1 MMKKI
6 LLLLVLAVALL
17 PACKNN
23 ENYENNENAENRETM
38 NSSEQDIQKKIEG
51 YAHFPL
57 SSDLSALSENQ
68 KKMLA
73 KMIAAA
79 RYMDTLFIWQAYGD
93 PKELFS
99 MDVSPDMMEY
109 IHINYGPWDRL
120 RGNEPFVPGV
130 GPKPAGANFYPRDMS
145 KEEFE
150 AADLPEK
157 SSQYTL
163 IRRDENGKLISI
175 WYHDRWRD
183 LLSKS
188 AKLLEEAAIL
198 AENPAFRKYLL
209 LRSEA
214 LLSDDFIPSDRAWL
228 LMDDNLL
235 DLVIGPIETY
245 EDELFGYKAAYEA
258 YVLIKDKEWS
268 KRLQKFASYLPY
280 LQKALPVAEEYKRE
294 EPGTSAQLNAYDAV
308 FYAGNSNAGSKTIAI
323 NLPNDEGLQ
332 QEIGSRRLQLK
343 NAMKAKFDKILLPI
357 ADVIIDPSQRGN
369 INFDAFFGN
378 TMFHEVAHGLGI
390 KNVLDGS
397 STVRNALRD
406 LASAIEEG
414 KADIL
419 GIYMITKLKED
430 KGELTDVSLESY
442 YTTFLASIFRSIR
455 FGSSSAHGKANLIR
469 FNFFKEMGAFVKDEN
484 GFYKVNMEK
493 FRDAID
499 ALSAR
504 ILTLQ
509 GDGNYKAVKSFV
521 EQYGRMGDEL
531 KKDLERIKKAGIPI
545 DIVFDQGE
553 KVLGL

>member
-6 LLLLVLAVALL
+6 LLLLVFAVALL

-23 ENYENNENAENRETM
+23 EKNENAENPETM
-38 NSSEQDIQKKIEG
+38 NSSDQDIQKRIEG

-57 SSDLSALSENQ
+57 TSDLSALSENQ

-73 KMIAAA
+73 KMIEAA

-109 IHINYGPWDRL
+109 IRINYGPWDRL
-120 RGNEPFVPGV
+120 RGNEAFVPGV

-150 AADLPEK
+150 AAELPDK
-157 SSQYTL
+157 RSQYTL

-198 AENPAFRKYLL
+198 AESQAFRKYLL

-280 LQKALPVAEEYKRE
+280 LQKALPVADEYKQE

-430 KGELTDVSLESY
+430 KGELADVSLDSY

-469 FNFFKEMGAFVKDEN
+469 FNFFKEMGAFVKDQN

-509 GDGNYKAVKSFV
+509 GDGNYEAVKSFV
-521 EQYGRMGDEL
+521 EQYGQMGDEL
-531 KKDLERIKKAGIPI
+531 KKDLERINKAGIPI

>member
-6 LLLLVLAVALL
+6 LLLLVLAFALL

-23 ENYENNENAENRETM
+23 EQNENAENPETM
-38 NSSEQDIQKKIEG
+38 NSSDQDIQKRIEG

-57 SSDLSALSENQ
+57 TSDLSALSENQ

-73 KMIAAA
+73 KMIEAA

-109 IHINYGPWDRL
+109 IRINYGPWDRL
-120 RGNEPFVPGV
+120 RGNEAFVAGV

-150 AADLPEK
+150 AADLPDK
-157 SSQYTL
+157 RSQYTL
-163 IRRDENGKLISI
+163 IRRGENGKLISI
-175 WYHDRWRD
+175 WYHERWRD

-198 AENPAFRKYLL
+198 AESQAFRKYLL

-280 LQKALPVAEEYKRE
+280 LQKALPVADEYKQE

-357 ADVIIDPSQRGN
+357 ADVIIEPSQRGN

-430 KGELTDVSLESY
+430 KGELADVSLESY

-469 FNFFKEMGAFVKDEN
+469 FNFFKEMGAFVKDKN
-484 GFYKVNMEK
+484 GFYKVDMEK
-493 FRDAID
+493 FKDAID

-509 GDGNYKAVKSFV
+509 GDGNYEAVKSFV
-521 EQYGRMGDEL
+521 EQYGQMGDEL
-531 KKDLERIKKAGIPI
+531 KKDLERINKAGIPI
-545 DIVFDQGE
+545 DIVFDQGKE
-553 KVLGL
+553 VLGL

>member
-6 LLLLVLAVALL
+6 LLLLVLAFALL

-23 ENYENNENAENRETM
+23 EQNENAENPETM
-38 NSSEQDIQKKIEG
+38 NSSDQDIQKRIEG

-57 SSDLSALSENQ
+57 TSDLSALSENQ

-73 KMIAAA
+73 KMIEAA

-109 IHINYGPWDRL
+109 IRINYGPWDRL
-120 RGNEPFVPGV
+120 RGNEAFVPGV

-150 AADLPEK
+150 AADLPDK
-157 SSQYTL
+157 RSQYTL
-163 IRRDENGKLISI
+163 IRRGENGKLISI
-175 WYHDRWRD
+175 WYHERWRD

-198 AENPAFRKYLL
+198 AESQAFRKYLL

-280 LQKALPVAEEYKRE
+280 LQKALPVADEYKQE

-357 ADVIIDPSQRGN
+357 ADVIIEPSQRGN

-430 KGELTDVSLESY
+430 KGELADVSLESY

-469 FNFFKEMGAFVKDEN
+469 FNFFKEMGAFVKDKN
-484 GFYKVNMEK
+484 GFYKVDMEK
-493 FRDAID
+493 FKDAID

-509 GDGNYKAVKSFV
+509 GDGNYEAVKSFV
-521 EQYGRMGDEL
+521 EQYGQMGDEL
-531 KKDLERIKKAGIPI
+531 KKDLERINKAGIPI
-545 DIVFDQGE
+545 DIVFDQGKE
-553 KVLGL
+553 VLGL

>member
-1 MMKKI
+1 MM
-6 LLLLVLAVALL
+6 LLLVLAFLLL
-17 PACKNN
+17 PACKND
-23 ENYENNENAENRETM
+23 ENQE
-38 NSSEQDIQKKIEG
+38 SSENQQSMNETGHEIEKRIAG
-51 YAHFPL
+51 YARFPL
-57 SSDLSALSENQ
+57 TSDLSALSENQ
-68 KKMLA
+68 KIMLA
-73 KMIAAA
+73 KMIEAA

-99 MDVSPDMMEY
+99 MDVSADMMEY
-109 IHINYGPWDRL
+109 IRINYGPWDRL
-120 RGNEPFVPGV
+120 RGNEPFVPGT

-150 AADLPEK
+150 TADIPDK

-163 IRRDENGKLISI
+163 IRRDKNGKLISI
-175 WYHDRWRD
+175 WYHERWKE

-188 AKLLEEAAIL
+188 AKLLEEAAMF
-198 AENPAFRKYLL
+198 AESRSFRKYLL
-209 LRSEA
+209 LRAEA

-235 DLVIGPIETY
+235 DIVIGPIETY
-245 EDELFGYKAAYEA
+245 EDELFGYKAGYEA
-258 YVLIKDKEWS
+258 YVLIKDREWS
-268 KRLQKFASYLPY
+268 ERLQKFAGYLPF
-280 LQKALPVAEEYKRE
+280 LQEALPVEEKYKRE
-294 EPGTSAQLNAYDAV
+294 EPGSNAQLNAYDAV
-308 FYAGNSNAGSKTIAI
+308 FYAGHSNAGSKTIAI

-357 ADVIIDPSQRGN
+357 ADVIIDPSQRGK

-397 STVRNALRD
+397 GTVRNALRD

-419 GIYMITKLKED
+419 GIYMITKLKEE
-430 KGELTDVSLESY
+430 KGELADVPLESY

-455 FGSSSAHGKANLIR
+455 FGSASAHGKANLIR
-469 FNFFKEMGAFVKDEN
+469 FNFFKEMGAFVKGAD
-484 GFYKVNMEK
+484 GYYKVNMEK
-493 FRDAID
+493 FKDAID

-509 GDGNYKAVKSFV
+509 GDGNYAAVKSFV
-521 EQYGRMGDEL
+521 DKYGQMGDEL
-531 KKDLERIKKAGIPI
+531 KKDLERINGAGIPV
-545 DIVFDQGE
+545 DIVFEQGE

>member
-6 LLLLVLAVALL
+6 LLLLVFAVALL

-23 ENYENNENAENRETM
+23 EKNENAENPETM
-38 NSSEQDIQKKIEG
+38 NSSDQDIQKRIEG

-57 SSDLSALSENQ
+57 TSDLSALSENQ

-73 KMIAAA
+73 KMIEAA

-99 MDVSPDMMEY
+99 MDVSPDMMEF
-109 IHINYGPWDRL
+109 IRINYGPWDRL
-120 RGNEPFVPGV
+120 RGNEAFVPGV

-150 AADLPEK
+150 AAELPDK
-157 SSQYTL
+157 RSQYTL

-198 AENPAFRKYLL
+198 AESQAFRKYLL

-280 LQKALPVAEEYKRE
+280 LQKALPVADEYKQE

-430 KGELTDVSLESY
+430 KGELADVSLDSY

-469 FNFFKEMGAFVKDEN
+469 FNFFKEMGAFVKDQN

-509 GDGNYKAVKSFV
+509 GDGNYEAVKSFV
-521 EQYGRMGDEL
+521 EQYGQMGDEL
-531 KKDLERIKKAGIPI
+531 KKDLERINKAGIPI

>member
-1 MMKKI
+1 MM
-6 LLLLVLAVALL
+6 LLLVFAFLLL
-17 PACKNN
+17 PACKND
-23 ENYENNENAENRETM
+23 ENQE
-38 NSSEQDIQKKIEG
+38 SSENQQSMNEAGHEIEKRIAG
-51 YAHFPL
+51 YARFPL
-57 SSDLSALSENQ
+57 TSDLSALSENQ
-68 KKMLA
+68 KIMLA
-73 KMIAAA
+73 KMIEAA

-93 PKELFS
+93 PQALFS
-99 MDVSPDMMEY
+99 MDISPEMMEFVR
-109 IHINYGPWDRL
+109 INYGPWDRL
-120 RGNEPFVPGV
+120 RGNEPFVPGT

-150 AADLPEK
+150 AADIPDK

-175 WYHDRWRD
+175 WYHERWKE

-188 AKLLEEAAIL
+188 AKLLEEAAMF
-198 AENPAFRKYLL
+198 AESRSFRKYLL
-209 LRSEA
+209 LRAEA
-214 LLSDDFIPSDRAWL
+214 LLTDDFIPSDRAWL

-235 DLVIGPIETY
+235 DIVIGPIETY
-245 EDELFGYKAAYEA
+245 EDELFGYKAGYEA
-258 YVLIKDKEWS
+258 YVLIKDREWS
-268 KRLQKFASYLPY
+268 ERLQKFAGYLPF
-280 LQKALPVAEEYKRE
+280 LQEALPVEEKYKRE
-294 EPGTSAQLNAYDAV
+294 EPGSNAQLNAYDAV
-308 FYAGNSNAGSKTIAI
+308 FYAGHSNAGSKTIAI

-357 ADVIIDPSQRGN
+357 ADVIIDPSQRGK
-369 INFDAFFGN
+369 IHFDAFFGN

-397 STVRNALRD
+397 GTVRNALKD

-419 GIYMITKLKED
+419 GIYMITKLKEE
-430 KGELTDVSLESY
+430 KGELADVPLESY

-455 FGSSSAHGKANLIR
+455 FGSASAHGKANLIR
-469 FNFFKEMGAFVKDEN
+469 FNFFKEMGAFVKDQD
-484 GFYKVNMEK
+484 GYYKVNMEK
-493 FRDAID
+493 FKDAID

-509 GDGNYKAVKSFV
+509 GDGNYAAVKSFV
-521 EQYGRMGDEL
+521 DKYGQMGDEL
-531 KKDLERIKKAGIPI
+531 KKDLERINGAGIPV
-545 DIVFDQGE
+545 DIVFEQGE

>member
-6 LLLLVLAVALL
+6 ILLLILAFLLL
-17 PACKNN
+17 PACKND
-23 ENYENNENAENRETM
+23 EKKESSEMENNM
-38 NSSEQDIQKKIEG
+38 NGTDHEMEKRIAA

-57 SSDLSALSENQ
+57 TSDLSTLSKDQ
-68 KKMLA
+68 KLMLT
-73 KMIAAA
+73 KLIEAA

-99 MDVSPDMMEY
+99 MDVSPEMMEY
-109 IHINYGPWDRL
+109 IRINYGPWDRL

-150 AADLPEK
+150 AADIPNK
-157 SSQYTL
+157 RSQYTL
-163 IRRDENGKLISI
+163 IRRDEDGNLISV
-175 WYHDRWRD
+175 WYHARWKE
-183 LLSKS
+183 LLAKS
-188 AKLLEEAAIL
+188 AKLLEEAAML
-198 AENPAFRKYLL
+198 AESQSFRTYLL
-209 LRSEA
+209 LRAEA
-214 LLSDDFIPSDRAWL
+214 LLKDDFIPSDRAWL

-235 DLVIGPIETY
+235 DIVIGPIETY

-268 KRLQKFASYLPY
+268 KRLQKFAGYLPY
-280 LQKALPVAEEYKRE
+280 LQKTLPVADEYKQE

-397 STVRNALRD
+397 GTVRNALRD

-419 GIYMITKLKED
+419 GIYMITKLKEE
-430 KGELTDVSLESY
+430 KGELADVPLESY

-455 FGSSSAHGKANLIR
+455 FGSASAHGKANLIR
-469 FNFFKEMGAFVKDEN
+469 FNFFKEMGAFIK
-484 GFYKVNMEK
+484 GPAGYYKVNLEK
-493 FRDAID
+493 FKEAID

-509 GDGNYKAVKSFV
+509 GDGNYEAVKSFV
-521 EQYGRMGDEL
+521 EKYGHMGDEL
-531 KKDLERIKKAGIPI
+531 RNDLKRINEAGIPV
-545 DIVFDQGE
+545 DIVFEQGE